1 MDFNLQHAGDL
12 TKFQLYQ
19 DNNAFRVMLDAI
31 GIQLEQRNRLV
42 NDGFNSMKDIIDLHS
57 NDVEGFK
64 KYLTNLNKT
73 FASSTNEQLRVYFSP
88 VDISRLVGVVYYFN
102 HAINTFHRL
111 PDLLLID
118 EEISTV
124 SSLHYRESNTE
135 KDDDDCPID
144 IPKLSGSSNWII
156 FRDKFKMKLHKTTG
170 ARGFHLGYI
179 VDDTTRPV
187 TSPEQP
193 LVEVDTIDIN
203 DDEAYTISSTHF
215 GRGFKS
221 DNKAVWDLLKINL
234 IGLPSYNHISRY
246 DTKSDGR
253 QAWTSLRQFYEG
265 EDFIER
271 TRESAFAR
279 LTSTFYKGETSKFD
293 FEKYI
298 NVHKTAHRMLQD
310 CDFNNGSG
318 LDDATKIQHFKSGIR
333 PEAGLEFALTTSRS
347 NPTYR
352 GFDHLVSFLSAEVD
366 QKKIRGQPVATST
379 NRRVSSA
386 QTSRSSKPT
395 SNHDKSIESCVVDG
409 KRVYRKSY
417 PKKEFRSL
425 TKTQREAVIKM
436 HKDHRAHSQERGV
449 SAVRD
454 SHDSPADT
462 PDIQPSSSKRK
473 AEAGSVGNFIHNRRS
488 KK

>member
-1 MDFNLQHAGDL
+1 M
-12 TKFQLYQ
+12 
-19 DNNAFRVMLDAI
+19 
-31 GIQLEQRNRLV
+31 
-42 NDGFNSMKDIIDLHS
+42 
-57 NDVEGFK
+57 
-64 KYLTNLNKT
+64 
-73 FASSTNEQLRVYFSP
+73 
-88 VDISRLVGVVYYFN
+88 YYFN

-124 SSLHYRESNTE
+124 SALHYRESNIE
-135 KDDDDCPID
+135 KDDDDCQID

-179 VDDTTRPV
+179 IDDTMRLV
-187 TSPEQP
+187 TSPGQP

-253 QAWTSLRQFYEG
+253 QAWLSLRQFYEG

-279 LTSTFYKGETSKFD
+279 IRSTFYKGETSKFD

-298 NVHKTAHRMLQD
+298 NVHKTAHKMLQD
-310 CDFNNGSG
+310 CNFNNGSD
-318 LDDATKIQHFKSGIR
+318 LDDATKIQHFMSGIR
-333 PEAGLEFALTTSRS
+333 
-347 NPTYR
+347 
-352 GFDHLVSFLSAEVD
+352 H
-366 QKKIRGQPVATST
+366 
-379 NRRVSSA
+379 
-386 QTSRSSKPT
+386 
-395 SNHDKSIESCVVDG
+395 
-409 KRVYRKSY
+409 
-417 PKKEFRSL
+417 
-425 TKTQREAVIKM
+425 
-436 HKDHRAHSQERGV
+436 
-449 SAVRD
+449 
-454 SHDSPADT
+454 
-462 PDIQPSSSKRK
+462 
-473 AEAGSVGNFIHNRRS
+473 
-488 KK
+488 